1 MPIQAASQRAAPL
14 YLRPARLSAALAA
27 IQKRPLTILAGGT
40 DFYPARVGCAIDDD
54 VLDITA
60 IHELAGIDELASYW
74 RLGALVTWSNVIAA
88 PLPPMF
94 DALKL
99 AAREVGGVQI
109 QNTGTIAG
117 NLCNAS
123 PAADGAPVFMALDAE
138 VELQSTTGTRRLA
151 VQDFLTGNRRTA
163 RRADEIVTAV
173 LIPKADPDACSTF
186 LKLGSRRYLVISIV
200 MVAACLEPAQDGSVA
215 RARIAVGSASVT
227 ARRLANLEAELRGK
241 PIRSTLADLVEP
253 EHLSELDPIDD
264 IRATAQY
271 RRDAS
276 LELVRRAI
284 SELTARP

>member
-14 YLRPARLSAALAA
+14 YFRPASLSAALAA
-27 IQKRPLTILAGGT
+27 LRERPLTILAGGT
-40 DFYPARVGCAIDDD
+40 DFYPARVGCAIEDD

-60 IHELAGIDELASYW
+60 IRELAGIDEQKDHW
-74 RLGALVTWSNVIAA
+74 RLGALATWSEVIAA

-123 PAADGAPVFMALDAE
+123 PAADGAPVLMALDAE
-138 VELQSTTGTRRLA
+138 VELRSTTGARRLA
-151 VQDFLTGNRRTA
+151 VRDFLTGNRRTA
-163 RRADEIVTAV
+163 RRADEMVTEI
-173 LIPKADPDACSTF
+173 LIPKAAANARSTF

-200 MVAACLEPAQDGSVA
+200 MVATCLEAAGDDTVA

-227 ARRLANLEAELRGK
+227 ARRLANLEAELQGK
-241 PIRSTLADLVEP
+241 PIRSALADLVEP
-253 EHLSELDPIDD
+253 VHLAELDPIND

-284 SELTARP
+284 GELTARP